1 MVNLRHKGSGMHRKN
16 GFTLIELLITLAL
29 LAILMGVAIP
39 NMTQFLVN
47 QRVSAQANELISSLA
62 FARSE
67 ASKRNA
73 NIVVLPVTNAPNGWS
88 GGWCTGP
95 ATINNCLHAD
105 VITHYQPKASDV
117 TITSTYLESGNRLT
131 FRRDGTLL
139 TPGAAAPFKITSARL
154 TATSSN
160 ARCVNLNGLGKATI
174 TKVKPDVDC

>member
-1 MVNLRHKGSGMHRKN
+1 MVAGPVHQPPLQPLGAFVTGSTTIFALR
-16 GFTLIELLITLAL
+16 L
-29 LAILMGVAIP
+29 LASL
-39 NMTQFLVN
+39 
-47 QRVSAQANELISSLA
+47 RANARELISSLA

-95 ATINNCLHAD
+95 ATSDNCLHAD
-105 VITHYQPKASDV
+105 VITHYQPTASDV

-139 TPGAAAPFKITSARL
+139 SPGAAAPFKITSARL